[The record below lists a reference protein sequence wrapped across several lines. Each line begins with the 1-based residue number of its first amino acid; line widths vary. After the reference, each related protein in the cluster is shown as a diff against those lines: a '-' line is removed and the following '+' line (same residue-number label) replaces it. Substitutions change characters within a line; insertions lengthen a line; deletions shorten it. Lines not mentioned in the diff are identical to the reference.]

1 MFATSFQA
9 RNSRRGMRLTV
20 SSSIVG
26 AAAAVIEFGVIVLTS
41 AITGAAWHL
50 FSYDQPGDVQ
60 AYVNV
65 GALTGVLYTLPFLF
79 RSE

>member
-20 SSSIVG
+20 SSIV
-26 AAAAVIEFGVIVLTS
+26 
-41 AITGAAWHL
+41 GAAWHL